1 MGRRAALLAGGSVL
15 LARKAGARGG
25 PSSTVE
31 DLWREWLREEGR
43 VEGRN
48 VLPDGRLVFF
58 TSGTEQIRAAPGSTS
73 WVAARYAAFTAAELQ
88 ARAELARALE
98 AEVKGNGREFL
109 QVARGEE
116 SLPEMERARAELSN
130 ADRLRTL
137 AGKALDDAIRHYDP
151 AWDGTGMTEEQR
163 RGRATRLASSIR
175 ETVSTR
181 AMVFTAGAMTPV
193 QFEGPTAE
201 GKLSV
206 LVGMVWSNRHQKLAE
221 ALWSPDAPVR
231 SAAAG
236 ESIAARIAAA
246 SRAEPAWA
254 ASSNGIRIWTDEKG
268 EKVLVAF
275 GTAPATSLN
284 SLDRTRAHDN
294 ALLALQRF
302 VGERLVVNTDGK
314 EAFQYRET
322 ADGRGQSFDTGD
334 YRANIVA
341 RSRDVTIRGANVV
354 HTWRGAHPIGRADM
368 QVVVLA
374 WSPSSDAY
382 ARATG
387 AALAEGEER
396 MRRQG
401 AVPPAPGTPPAGGAA
416 AAPPPAAV
424 PSRTGARTDR
434 EDH

>member
-1 MGRRAALLAGGSVL
+1 M
-15 LARKAGARGG
+15 
-25 PSSTVE
+25 
-31 DLWREWLREEGR
+31 
-43 VEGRN
+43 
-48 VLPDGRLVFF
+48 
-58 TSGTEQIRAAPGSTS
+58 
-73 WVAARYAAFTAAELQ
+73 
-88 ARAELARALE
+88 
-98 AEVKGNGREFL
+98 
-109 QVARGEE
+109 
-116 SLPEMERARAELSN
+116 
-130 ADRLRTL
+130 
-137 AGKALDDAIRHYDP
+137 
-151 AWDGTGMTEEQR
+151 
-163 RGRATRLASSIR
+163 
-175 ETVSTR
+175 
-181 AMVFTAGAMTPV
+181 
-193 QFEGPTAE
+193 
-201 GKLSV
+201 
-206 LVGMVWSNRHQKLAE
+206 
-221 ALWSPDAPVR
+221 
-231 SAAAG
+231 
-236 ESIAARIAAA
+236 
-246 SRAEPAWA
+246 
-254 ASSNGIRIWTDEKG
+254 
-268 EKVLVAF
+268 LVAF

-374 WSPSSDAY
+374 WSPSSDAD